1 MKSKDQKLLE
11 EAYLSIYKL
20 DESMPEPSP
29 EGEAIKD
36 AMMKPKEEKDIA
48 KAGLVTDP
56 PKYVTVYKKE
66 MKQNFA
72 NKADL
77 SDEEVNDGE
86 VLHSTSSVTGAT
98 PIAAGNVVDVL
109 WQDVNNDI
117 RLVLDTDD
125 DESEERTKRI
135 TVPFGLKTYLVVRK
149 QLKPVTQTQN
159 VNGHGR
165 YSGMH

>member
-1 MKSKDQKLLE
+1 MKSKDQQLLE
-11 EAYLSIYKL
+11 EAYLSIYNL
-20 DESMPEPSP
+20 NESMPEPSP
-29 EGEAIKD
+29 EGEAIHD
-36 AMMKPKEEKDIA
+36 AMMQSGGAKEKA
-48 KAGLVTDP
+48 KAGLVG
-56 PKYVTVYKKE
+56 KYVTVYKKE
-66 MKQNFA
+66 MSQNFA

-77 SDEEVNDGE
+77 PKEEADAGE

-135 TVPFGLKTYLVVRK
+135 TVPFGLKTFLVVRK
-149 QLKPVTQTQN
+149 PFPKLGTQTN
-159 VNGHGR
+159 IGHR
-165 YSGMH
+165 IPGMR

>member
-1 MKSKDQKLLE
+1 MKFKDQQLLE
-11 EAYLSIYKL
+11 EAYMSMYRLN
-20 DESMPEPSP
+20 EGMPEPSS
-29 EGEAIKD
+29 EGEDIKD

-77 SDEEVNDGE
+77 SDEKVDAGE

-98 PIAAGNVVDVL
+98 PIASGFVVDVL
-109 WQDVNNDI
+109 WQDANNDV

-135 TVPFGLKTYLVVRK
+135 TVPFGLRTFLVVRK
-149 QLKPVTQTQN
+149 PFPKLGTQTN
-159 VNGHGR
+159 IGHR
-165 YSGMH
+165 IPGMR

>member
-1 MKSKDQKLLE
+1 MKSKDQQLLE

-20 DESMPEPSP
+20 NESVPQPSP
-29 EGEAIKD
+29 EGEAIHD
-36 AMMKPKEEKDIA
+36 AMMQPGGAKEKA
-48 KAGLVTDP
+48 KAGLVG
-56 PKYVTVYKKE
+56 KYVTVYKKE
-66 MKQNFA
+66 MSQNFA

-77 SDEEVNDGE
+77 SDEEVDAGE

-98 PIAAGNVVDVL
+98 PIASGNVVDVL

-135 TVPFGLKTYLVVRK
+135 TVPFGLKTFLVVRK
-149 QLKPVTQTQN
+149 PFPKLGTQTN
-159 VNGHGR
+159 IGHGR
-165 YSGMH
+165 YSGMR

>member
-1 MKSKDQKLLE
+1 MKSKDQQLLE

-29 EGEAIKD
+29 EGEAIHD
-36 AMMKPKEEKDIA
+36 AMMQPGGAKEKA
-48 KAGLVTDP
+48 KAGIVG
-56 PKYVTVYKKE
+56 KYVTVYKKE

-72 NKADL
+72 NKSDLPKEEADA
-77 SDEEVNDGE
+77 GE

-135 TVPFGLKTYLVVRK
+135 TVPFGLKTFLIVRK

-159 VNGHGR
+159 VIGHGR
-165 YSGMH
+165 YSGMR